1 MMDTK
6 EFILSLI
13 AGIVILGIFY
23 MVLLA
28 ISNLIKVDSF
38 MECYELTD
46 EYIYCIDKF
55 LR

>member
-1 MMDTK
+1 MVDTK

-13 AGIVILGIFY
+13 AGITILVILYIVILGI
-23 MVLLA
+23 
-28 ISNLIKVDSF
+28 SNVIEVDNF